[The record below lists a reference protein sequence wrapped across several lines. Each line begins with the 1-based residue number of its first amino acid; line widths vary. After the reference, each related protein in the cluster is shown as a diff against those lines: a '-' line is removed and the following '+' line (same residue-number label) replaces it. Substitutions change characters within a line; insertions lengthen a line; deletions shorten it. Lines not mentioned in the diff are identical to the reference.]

1 MIRTSEAVLRGHPDK
16 FCDQIADRI
25 LYHAYER
32 DPEAYGQIEV
42 AAWSDQVF
50 LTGATATREPLET
63 VFADVV
69 RTVGLEIGYTP
80 GNSIDANRY
89 RVHDHVCRLVRDPRE
104 WTRHINDQA
113 IVIGWAGY
121 DALTHYLSPEHFLAH
136 RLRET
141 LDAACAHG
149 GRLEGHGPDGKL
161 VVHIDETPSLRG
173 RPAVWRIP
181 TVLVTLQQ
189 KPGIPLIEFQRLV
202 AGLVLDALREVA
214 GEDPRWRFERT
225 GTRLLINPNGPFHNG
240 GSNSDNGQ
248 TGRKLVMDYYGP
260 RVPLG
265 GGALSGKDLS
275 HIDRAG
281 AYAARRACSEA
292 VRNGAGEALVRI
304 TCAPG
309 VAEPLDVTWSFA
321 DGGRPPQAARF
332 DFHSLLEVTRGHWR
346 SLRDAGRGAHFFDS
360 SLPWNAV
367 ASTAPAAIPALIP
380 HNLTNL

>member
-50 LTGATATREPLET
+50 LTGATVTRQPLET

-69 RTVGLEIGYTP
+69 RTVGQEIGYTP

-89 RVHDHVCRLVRDPRE
+89 QVHDHICRQVRDPRE

-113 IVIGWAGY
+113 IIIGWAGY
-121 DALTHYLSPEHFLAH
+121 DAATRHLSPEHFLAH
-136 RLRET
+136 TLREA
-141 LDAACAHG
+141 LDTACAHG
-149 GRLEGHGPDGKL
+149 HPLDGHGPDGKII
-161 VVHIDETPSLRG
+161 VRIDETPPQRG
-173 RPAVWRIP
+173 IPAVWEISA
-181 TVLVTLQQ
+181 VLVTLQQ
-189 KPGIPLIEFQRLV
+189 KPGLPFIDFQRAV
-202 AGLVLDALREVA
+202 AAVVLETLRTTAEA
-214 GEDPRWRFERT
+214 DPRWRFEPAK
-225 GTRLLINPNGPFHNG
+225 TRLLINPNGPFLDG

-265 GGALSGKDLS
+265 GGALSGKDLT

-281 AYAARRACSEA
+281 AYAARRACIEA
-292 VRNGAGEALVRI
+292 VENGAREATLRL
-304 TCAPG
+304 TYAPG
-309 VAEPLDVTWSFA
+309 MATPLDVTWSFPH
-321 DGGRPPQAARF
+321 GGRPPADPDFRF
-332 DFHSLLEVTRGHWR
+332 QSLLRNTQNSWR
-346 SLRDAGRGAHFFDS
+346 TLRESGCGSHFFDPL
-360 SLPWNAV
+360 LPWNA
-367 ASTAPAAIPALIP
+367 PAEPSLI
-380 HNLTNL
+380 TT